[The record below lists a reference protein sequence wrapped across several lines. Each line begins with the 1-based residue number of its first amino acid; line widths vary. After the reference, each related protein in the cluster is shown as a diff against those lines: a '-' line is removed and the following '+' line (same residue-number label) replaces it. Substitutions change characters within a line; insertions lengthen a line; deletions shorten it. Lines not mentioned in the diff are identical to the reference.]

1 MNHQILSPYTAFVG
15 VETTGP
21 KINNTHSKI
30 RHIPIQISKGDEHLV
45 SSQPL
50 LYSNYHS
57 GFGFGSMP
65 MAMASMP
72 MYGRP
77 APMPYLT
84 ARMQPMNNRFQASG
98 PRFGL

>member
-65 MAMASMP
+65 LSMPSYAPQMAMSYISGRMP
-72 MYGRP
+72 
-77 APMPYLT
+77 PM
-84 ARMQPMNNRFQASG
+84 ANRFQASG